1 MTALVKRSRI
11 GGSRRWRVGVGLA
24 LATVAVPTVAV
35 VGAAGLAAACRAW
48 VVRRSVA
55 HVTTA
60 VPERPAGLMPATGVV
75 LGAGLRADGT
85 PTALLAQRVV
95 GAVELY
101 HAGIVARLVMSG
113 DTETDGRDQ
122 PAAMAALARSLGV
135 ADEHLGLDRRGVDT
149 AATCRQLKAR
159 PDVAAGAPV
168 VLVTQEFHIHRAVY
182 LARKAGLSA
191 TGYAT
196 PDATVR
202 PAALAKARSREIP
215 AAVKA
220 VLFDRP

>member
-1 MTALVKRSRI
+1 MTA
-11 GGSRRWRVGVGLA
+11 A
-24 LATVAVPTVAV
+24 ATVAVLV
-35 VGAAGLAAACRAW
+35 VPPLGVLAAAGVAAACRAW
-48 VVRRSVA
+48 VVRRAAA

-60 VPERPAGLMPATGVV
+60 LPPPGAVPAVGVV

-85 PTALLAQRVV
+85 PTALLAQRVA
-95 GAVELY
+95 GAVELH
-101 HAGIVARLVMSG
+101 HAGVVGRLVMSG

-135 ADEHLGLDRRGVDT
+135 ADEHLVLDRRGVDT
-149 AATCRQLKAR
+149 AATCRELKAW
-159 PDVAAGAPV
+159 PDLAAGAPL

-202 PAALAKARSREIP
+202 PAALARARSREIP

-220 VLFDRP
+220 VLLDRP